1 MHPCED
7 ATEVNRPQE
16 ALMHDLVIRGATV
29 VDGTGAPAF
38 VGDLAVDGG
47 RIAEI
52 GQVDDDGREVI
63 DATDRLVTPG
73 FVDVHTHYD
82 GQVTWDPLLVPSTWH
97 GVTTVVM
104 GNCGVGFAP
113 VRPDRHNWLI
123 GLMEGVEDIPGAAL
137 SAGITWGW
145 ETFPE
150 FLDFLEAQPLAIDVG
165 TQVPHGSVRGY
176 VMGERGARNE
186 PATSDDIASMAR
198 IVREGIDA
206 GALGVSTSR
215 TIAHRAI
222 DGEPVPGTFAA
233 EDELFALGRALAQAG
248 AGVFVLAPAGVRGED
263 RAAPE
268 REVDWMR
275 RLARETNRPITFA
288 VSQHDMA
295 PDQWRHV
302 LDLALEAFEDGVPM
316 RPQVAGRP
324 LGLLLGLQTFH
335 PLRDRPTYAAIEGLP
350 LDERVARMREPK
362 VRESIL
368 SERGVQDD
376 RMAFIGLG
384 LDRMFPL
391 GEPPDYEPV
400 PEASVAA
407 RAEREGRDPW
417 DLYYDLLLEDD
428 GRQLLMRPLLGYSH
442 LNHDAIR
449 EMLLHPT
456 SALGLGDGG
465 AHVGAIC
472 DASIET
478 TMLTHWVRD
487 RSRGDRLPLEW
498 VVRKMTSETASLYG
512 LDDRGVIKEGKKADL
527 NVIDFDRLRLDRP
540 EMVYDLPGG
549 ARRLLQRA
557 AGYVATIVSGEIV
570 MQNGHET
577 GARPGRLVRGAR

>member
-1 MHPCED
+1 
-7 ATEVNRPQE
+7 
-16 ALMHDLVIRGATV
+16 MHDLVIRNATI

-38 VGDLAVDGG
+38 TGDIAGDGCRITEIGRVDAGG
-47 RIAEI
+47 RE
-52 GQVDDDGREVI
+52 EL
-63 DATDRLVTPG
+63 DATGRVVTPG

-82 GQVTWDPLLVPSTWH
+82 GQVTWDPLLVPSCWH

-113 VRPDRHNWLI
+113 VHADRRDWLI

-150 FLDFLEAQPLAIDVG
+150 FLDFLDTRALAIDVG
-165 TQVPHGSVRGY
+165 TQVPHGSVRAY

-198 IVREGIDA
+198 IVRDGIEA

-233 EDELFALGRALAQAG
+233 EDELFALGRALADAG
-248 AGVFVLAPAGVRGED
+248 AGVFELAPAGVLGED
-263 RAAPE
+263 LAAPE

-275 RLARETNRPITFA
+275 RLATETGRPITFA
-288 VSQHDMA
+288 VSQHDLA
-295 PDQWRHV
+295 PHQWRRI
-302 LDLALEAFEDGVPM
+302 LDLALDAYDGGVPM

-335 PLRDRPTYAAIEGLP
+335 PLRDRPAYLELERLP
-350 LDERVARMREPK
+350 LDERVERMRRPQ
-362 VRESIL
+362 VREAIL
-368 SERGVQDD
+368 SERGVPDD

-384 LDRMFPL
+384 LDRMFAL
-391 GEPPDYEPV
+391 GDPPDYEPA
-400 PEASVAA
+400 PDTSVAA

-417 DLYYDLLLEDD
+417 DLYYDLLLEDE
-428 GRQLLMRPLLGYSH
+428 GRELLMRPLLGYSDFT
-442 LNHDAIR
+442 HDAIR

-478 TMLTHWVRD
+478 SMLTHWVRD

-498 VVRKMTSETASLYG
+498 VVRKMTSDTASLYG
-512 LDDRGVIKEGKKADL
+512 LDDRGVIAPGKKADL
-527 NVIDFDRLRLDRP
+527 NVIDFDGLRLERP
-540 EMVYDLPGG
+540 QMVYDLPGD
-549 ARRLLQRA
+549 ARRLVQGAR
-557 AGYVATIVSGEIV
+557 GYVATIVSGEVV
-570 MQNGHET
+570 MRHGRDT
-577 GARPGRLVRGAR
+577 GARPGRLVRGGRT

>member
-1 MHPCED
+1 
-7 ATEVNRPQE
+7 
-16 ALMHDLVIRGATV
+16 MHDLIIRGGTI
-29 VDGTGAPAF
+29 VDGTGEPGF
-38 VGDLAVDGG
+38 VGDIAVDGG
-47 RIAEI
+47 RISEVGRVYGEAHTE
-52 GQVDDDGREVI
+52 VDAAG
-63 DATDRLVTPG
+63 RLVTPG

-113 VRPDRHNWLI
+113 VHPDRHDWLI

-150 FLDFLEAQPLAIDVG
+150 FLDFLDAQPLAIDVG

-186 PATSDDIASMAR
+186 PANADDIAAMAR
-198 IVREGIDA
+198 IVQEGIDA

-233 EDELFALGRALAQAG
+233 EDELFALGRALADAG
-248 AGVFVLAPAGVRGED
+248 AGVFELAPAGVMGED
-263 RAAPE
+263 LAAPD

-275 RLARETNRPITFA
+275 RLAEETGRPITFA

-302 LDLALEAFEDGVPM
+302 LDLALEAYDDGVPL

-350 LDERVARMREPK
+350 LDERVARMRDPN
-362 VRESIL
+362 VREAIL
-368 SERGVQDD
+368 SERGVHDD

-391 GEPPDYEPV
+391 GAPPDYEPV
-400 PEASVAA
+400 PDASVAA

-417 DLYYDLLLEDD
+417 ELYYDLLLADE
-428 GRQLLMRPLLGYSH
+428 GRELLMRPLLGYSDFS
-442 LNHDAIR
+442 HDPIR

-478 TMLTHWVRD
+478 TMLTHWTRD
-487 RSRGDRLPLEW
+487 RTRGERLPLEW
-498 VVRKMTSETASLYG
+498 VVRKMTSDTASLYG
-512 LDDRGVIKEGKKADL
+512 LDDRGAIAKGKKADF
-527 NVIDFDRLRLDRP
+527 NIIDFEGLQLDRP

-549 ARRLLQRA
+549 ARRLLQGAR
-557 AGYVATIVSGEIV
+557 GYLATIVSGVVV
-570 MQNGHET
+570 MRDGRET
-577 GARPGRLVRGAR
+577 GARPGRLIRGARG

>member
-1 MHPCED
+1 
-7 ATEVNRPQE
+7 
-16 ALMHDLVIRGATV
+16 MHDLVIRGATV

-47 RIAEI
+47 RISAI
-52 GQVDDDGREVI
+52 GPVDGDGREEI
-63 DATDRLVTPG
+63 DATGRLVTPG

-82 GQVTWDPLLVPSTWH
+82 GQVTWDPLVVPSTWH

-150 FLDFLEAQPLAIDVG
+150 FLDVLEAQPLAIDVG

-186 PATSDDIASMAR
+186 PATSDDIAAMAR
-198 IVREGIDA
+198 IVREGIEA

-233 EDELFALGRALAQAG
+233 EDELFGLGRALAEAG
-248 AGVFVLAPAGVRGED
+248 AGVFELAPAGVMGED
-263 RAAPE
+263 LAAPE
-268 REVDWMR
+268 REVGWMR

-302 LDLALEAFEDGVPM
+302 LDLALEAFDDGIPM

-335 PLRDRPTYAAIEGLP
+335 PLRDRPSYAAIEGLP
-350 LDERVARMREPK
+350 LDERVERMREPK
-362 VRESIL
+362 MRESIL
-368 SERGVQDD
+368 SERGVRDD

-384 LDRMFPL
+384 LDRMFAL

-417 DLYYDLLLEDD
+417 DLYYDLLLEDE

-487 RSRGDRLPLEW
+487 RSRGERLPLEW

-512 LDDRGVIKEGKKADL
+512 LDDRGLIKEGKKADL

-557 AGYVATIVSGEIV
+557 AGYVATIVSGEVV
-570 MQNGHET
+570 MRNGRDT